1 MKITMNDPIRNVDG
15 TEIKNGDTAVLFV
28 DIIITAL
35 TATVESDK
43 NEEGKEMLKKW
54 DLAERAQKARGDVM
68 EITTDEAS
76 FIKERIRKVYA
87 STIMYANAHRLLE
100 AAAGNN

>member
-1 MKITMNDPIRNVDG
+1 MK
-15 TEIKNGDTAVLFV
+15 K
-28 DIIITAL
+28 
-35 TATVESDK
+35 
-43 NEEGKEMLKKW
+43 LKKW

>member
-1 MKITMNDPIRNVDG
+1 MKVTMNDPIRNVDG
-15 TEIKNGDTAVLFV
+15 TEIKNGDSAVLFV

-35 TATVESDK
+35 TASIEADR
-43 NEEGKEMLKKW
+43 NEDGAAMLRKW

-68 EITTDEAS
+68 EMTTDDAA

-87 STIMYANAHRLLE
+87 STVMYANAHRLLE